1 MTKREELKI
10 LVQKDAVK
18 HGHFILASG
27 KESDI
32 YVDLRKVTLNP
43 RGAKLIGDLIT
54 DIIKERGVDAIGG
67 LTMGADPIA
76 LATSMQ
82 ALEAGV
88 HINAF
93 VVRKEKKAHGT
104 MGWIEGPIEP
114 GHKAVVVEDVITTGS
129 SAIKAIERLKE
140 SGVNVDMVVAVL
152 DRNEGGR
159 EAIEA
164 LGYPVQALLT
174 REDL

>member
-1 MTKREELKI
+1 MSKHDELKA

-27 KESDI
+27 KESNI

-43 RGAKLIGDLIT
+43 KGAVLIGALIAEIIKDRGA
-54 DIIKERGVDAIGG
+54 DAIGG

-76 LATSMQ
+76 LAASIA
-82 ALEAGV
+82 ALEHGLA
-88 HINAF
+88 INAF

-104 MGWIEGPIEP
+104 MGWIEGPIEA
-114 GHKAVVVEDVITTGS
+114 GQKAVVVEDVITTGS

-140 SGVNVDMVVAVL
+140 CGVHVDMVVAVL
-152 DRNEGGR
+152 DREEGGR
-159 EAIEA
+159 EAIES
-164 LGYPVQALLT
+164 LGYPVKSLLT
-174 REDL
+174 RKDL